1 MKQEAHTTA
10 RERILDTASRLFY
23 AHGVRATGVDRIIA
37 ESGVA
42 KMSFYRNFASKKD
55 LVRAFLE
62 RRSGLWMGWF
72 TRRVVELEKARPGHS
87 LSVMAQVLHE
97 WFEEADFRGCSFI
110 NIALEVRDLDADEHS
125 IARRHKQDLGDFI
138 QGRLAPAAPERAEEI
153 ARLALLILD
162 GAIVRA
168 QITGSAA
175 AAQEAGVLFGLLE
188 QKMREDQENGEEA
201 A

>member
-10 RERILDTASRLFY
+10 RERILETASRLFY
-23 AHGVRATGVDRIIA
+23 AHGVRATGVDRIIS

-62 RRSGLWMGWF
+62 RRHGLWMGWF
-72 TRRVVELEKARPGHS
+72 KHRVVELEKTHPGHS
-87 LSVMAQVLHE
+87 LSVMAEALRE
-97 WFEEADFRGCSFI
+97 WFEEADFRGCAFI
-110 NIALEVRDLDADEHS
+110 NIALEVGDLDADEHS

-138 QGRLAPAAPERAEEI
+138 QGMVAPTAPERAEEI
-153 ARLALLILD
+153 AHLALLILD

-168 QITGSAA
+168 QITGSAT
-175 AAQEAGVLFGLLE
+175 AAQEAGVLLGLLE
-188 QKMREDQENGEEA
+188 QKMREEQKHGEEL
-201 A
+201 

>member
-10 RERILDTASRLFY
+10 RERILETANRLFY

-62 RRSGLWMGWF
+62 RRHGLWMGWF
-72 TRRVVELEKARPGHS
+72 KRRVVELEKTHPGHS
-87 LSVMAQVLHE
+87 LSVMAEALRE
-97 WFEEADFRGCSFI
+97 WFEEADFRGCAFI

-125 IARRHKQDLGDFI
+125 IARSHKQDLGDFI
-138 QGRLAPAAPERAEEI
+138 QGRLASTTPERAEEI
-153 ARLALLILD
+153 AQLALLILD

-168 QITGSAA
+168 QITGSAT
-175 AAQEAGVLFGLLE
+175 AAQEAGILLSLLE
-188 QKMREDQENGEEA
+188 QKMRGEQKNGEA
-201 A
+201 L